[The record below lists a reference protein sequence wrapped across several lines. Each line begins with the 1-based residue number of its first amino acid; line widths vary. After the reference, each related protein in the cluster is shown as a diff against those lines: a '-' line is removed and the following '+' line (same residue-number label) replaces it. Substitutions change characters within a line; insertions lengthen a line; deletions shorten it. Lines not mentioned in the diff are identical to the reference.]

1 MGIVYPLASVRRFR
15 LISPEL
21 AHFRDAEPPCYR
33 HSIAEGR
40 RLSLLNCE
48 QGQYK
53 CRVGNMI
60 PVAVRMGTERRR
72 RAQTAELGCG
82 RPLPRSPRVPC
93 DPPGCG
99 SGWWLRLR
107 ACRGCCLVAA
117 AQRGGS
123 SPCSRGRFFA
133 VPSERLLISSFI
145 WDLRDGRSPLF
156 HCSAAP
162 CWQPR
167 RVDAGVIDAI
177 SLAADAATAKYGK
190 TKRHGKTDL
199 PL

>member
-1 MGIVYPLASVRRFR
+1 MGIVHPLASVRRFR

-21 AHFRDAEPPCYR
+21 AHFRDAESPCYR
-33 HSIAEGR
+33 HSIAEVR

-60 PVAVRMGTERRR
+60 PVAARMGMERRR

-99 SGWWLRLR
+99 SGLWLRLR
-107 ACRGCCLVAA
+107 ACRCCCLVAV
-117 AQRGGS
+117 AQRVGVCLA
-123 SPCSRGRFFA
+123 PYGRFSA
-133 VPSERLLISSFI
+133 VPSERLLISSFS
-145 WDLRDGRSPLF
+145 RG
-156 HCSAAP
+156 CAMVAAP
-162 CWQPR
+162 FSLLCRTVLATTARWYRYDRCHFAR
-167 RVDAGVIDAI
+167 R
-177 SLAADAATAKYGK
+177 
-190 TKRHGKTDL
+190 
-199 PL
+199 